1 MLLIDIEKEIQP
13 LSRSEK
19 LQLMQYIST
28 ILLKEEKAPAPADYF
43 EPGASYPVYTP
54 TIAPDDSAFAGALQL
69 QELLKAQI

>member
-28 ILLKEEKAPAPADYF
+28 ILLKEEKAPADYF

-54 TIAPDDSAFAGALQL
+54 TIAPDDSAFAGALKL
-69 QELLKAQI
+69 QELLEAES

>member
-28 ILLKEEKAPAPADYF
+28 ILLKEEKAPAADYF

-69 QELLKAQI
+69 QELLEAQS